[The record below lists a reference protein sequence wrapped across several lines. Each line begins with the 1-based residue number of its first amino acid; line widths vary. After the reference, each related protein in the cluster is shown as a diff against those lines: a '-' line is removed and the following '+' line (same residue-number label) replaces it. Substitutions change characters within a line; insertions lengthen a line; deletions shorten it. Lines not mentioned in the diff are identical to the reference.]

1 MSLHNRV
8 NKNKVQKEPTIKTE
22 ETLRLSLE
30 ESEILLFLIANGNFK
45 GTEIETVYKLA
56 VKLQVAKDNLK

>member
-1 MSLHNRV
+1 MSLHNKV
-8 NKNKVQKEPTIKTE
+8 SKSKVQKEPTIKTE
-22 ETLRLSLE
+22 EILRLSLE

>member
-1 MSLHNRV
+1 MSLHNKV
-8 NKNKVQKEPTIKTE
+8 TKNKVQKEPIIKTE